1 MSVKANH
8 DKTTTS
14 EEPAIHEGTE
24 KDAGCVH
31 LLGSL
36 GTSTNRTE
44 PDGPVSILP
53 VKNGN

>member
-36 GTSTNRTE
+36 GTSTNQT
-44 PDGPVSILP
+44 GWSSIPSYL
-53 VKNGN
+53 